1 MTMRI
6 SDNRY
11 QRDRLRLDLAL
22 RFLNHGARTHTIR
35 AWTMLSDD
43 RIRKLYRSY
52 VHAVDGPPRHR
63 GKSPQ
68 QVGFFMRGPRAQHET
83 GILASFFSLLG
94 VVPTAK
100 PNDAPATLATLA
112 RGERICQAFEL
123 FTAIFPTARI
133 SFEHAIFLVTALA
146 RGNEIHYARCIDC
159 TALVVVDR
167 VMLRE
172 TRCLLCAR
180 GARAC

>member
-1 MTMRI
+1 MRI
-6 SDNRY
+6 SDDRY
-11 QRDRLRLDLAL
+11 SRDRLRIDLAM

-35 AWTMLSDD
+35 EWTLLSDD

-52 VHAVDGPPRHR
+52 VHATDAPPRHR

-83 GILASFFSLLG
+83 GILASYLSLLG
-94 VVPTAK
+94 VVPTTK
-100 PNDAPATLATLA
+100 VSDCTQISTLA

-123 FTAIFPTARI
+123 FTAIFPEARI
-133 SFEHAIFLVTALA
+133 SFEHAIFLVAALA
-146 RGNEIHYARCIDC
+146 RGTEIHFGRCAEC
-159 TALVVVDR
+159 TGLLVVDR

-180 GARAC
+180 GKRAS

>member
-1 MTMRI
+1 MRI
-6 SDNRY
+6 SDDRY
-11 QRDRLRLDLAL
+11 SRDRLRLDLAL

-52 VHAVDGPPRHR
+52 VRAADGPPRHR

-68 QVGFFMRGPRAQHET
+68 QVSFFMRGPHAQHEA

-94 VVPTAK
+94 VVPTIKVADV
-100 PNDAPATLATLA
+100 NHTLPGLV

-123 FTAIFPTARI
+123 FRATFPAARI
-133 SFEHAIFLVTALA
+133 SFEHAIFLVMALA
-146 RGNEIHYARCIDC
+146 RGNEIQYGRCSDC
-159 TALVVVDR
+159 SALVVVDR
-167 VMLRE
+167 LMLRE

-180 GARAC
+180 GLHTC

>member
-1 MTMRI
+1 MRI
-6 SDNRY
+6 SDDRY
-11 QRDRLRLDLAL
+11 SRDRLRLDLAM

-52 VHAVDGPPRHR
+52 VLEGPPRHR
-63 GKSPQ
+63 GKSPH
-68 QVGFFMRGPRAQHET
+68 QVGFFTRGRRAQYET
-83 GILASFFSLLG
+83 GVLASFFALLG

-100 PNDAPATLATLA
+100 LGDVTRTLPSLA

-123 FTAIFPTARI
+123 FTAIFPGARI
-133 SFEHAIFLVTALA
+133 SFEHAILLVTALA
-146 RGNEIHYARCIDC
+146 RGNEIHYGRCVKC
-159 TALVVVDR
+159 AALLVIDR

-172 TRCLLCAR
+172 TRCLACAR
-180 GARAC
+180 GPRPC

>member
-1 MTMRI
+1 MRI

-52 VHAVDGPPRHR
+52 VYTVEDAPRHR

-68 QVGFFMRGPRAQHET
+68 QVAFFMRGARAQHET
-83 GILASFFSLLG
+83 GILASFFALLG
-94 VVPTAK
+94 VVPTEK
-100 PNDAPATLATLA
+100 LNDASQVLPCLA

-123 FTAIFPTARI
+123 FIAIFPTARI
-133 SFEHAIFLVTALA
+133 SFEHAIFLVMALA
-146 RGNEIHYARCIDC
+146 RGNEIHYGRCAEC

-167 VMLRE
+167 MTLRE
-172 TRCLLCAR
+172 TRCLLCIR
-180 GARAC
+180 EQGTC

>member
-1 MTMRI
+1 MRI
-6 SDNRY
+6 SDDRY
-11 QRDRLRLDLAL
+11 SRDRLRLDLAL

-35 AWTMLSDD
+35 AWTTLSDD
-43 RIRKLYRSY
+43 RIRKLYSSY
-52 VHAVDGPPRHR
+52 VRAANGPPRHR

-68 QVGFFMRGPRAQHET
+68 QVSFFTRGAHAQHET

-94 VVPTAK
+94 VVPTTKLA
-100 PNDAPATLATLA
+100 DAGHTLPSLA

-123 FTAIFPTARI
+123 FTAVFPAARI

-146 RGNEIHYARCIDC
+146 RGNEIHYGRCTDC

-167 VMLRE
+167 LTLQE

-180 GARAC
+180 GLRSC

>member
-1 MTMRI
+1 MRI
-6 SDNRY
+6 SDDRY
-11 QRDRLRLDLAL
+11 SRDRLRLDLAL

-35 AWTMLSDD
+35 AWTKLSDD

-52 VHAVDGPPRHR
+52 VRTADGPPRHR

-68 QVGFFMRGPRAQHET
+68 QVSFFMRGTRAQHET

-94 VVPTAK
+94 VVPTTKVLDVNHAL
-100 PNDAPATLATLA
+100 PSLA

-133 SFEHAIFLVTALA
+133 SFEHAIFLVMALA
-146 RGNEIHYARCIDC
+146 RGNEIQYERCSEC
-159 TALVVVDR
+159 SALVVVDR
-167 VMLRE
+167 LMLRE
-172 TRCLLCAR
+172 TRCLLCTR
-180 GARAC
+180 GIRTC

>member
-1 MTMRI
+1 MRI
-6 SDNRY
+6 SDDRY
-11 QRDRLRLDLAL
+11 SRDRLRLDLAL

-52 VHAVDGPPRHR
+52 VRAADGPPRHR

-68 QVGFFMRGPRAQHET
+68 QVSFFMRGAHAQHET

-94 VVPTAK
+94 VVPTTHVADVNHAL
-100 PNDAPATLATLA
+100 PSLV

-123 FTAIFPTARI
+123 FRTMFPAARI
-133 SFEHAIFLVTALA
+133 SFEHAIFLVMALA
-146 RGNEIHYARCIDC
+146 RGNEIHYGRCADC

-167 VMLRE
+167 LTLRE
-172 TRCLLCAR
+172 LRCLLCAR
-180 GARAC
+180 GLRAC

>member
-1 MTMRI
+1 MRI
-6 SDNRY
+6 SDDRY
-11 QRDRLRLDLAL
+11 SRDRLRLDLAM
-22 RFLNHGARTHTIR
+22 RFLHHGARTHTIR

-52 VHAVDGPPRHR
+52 VHVEDGPPRHR

-100 PNDAPATLATLA
+100 PNDAAPPLTSLA

-146 RGNEIHYARCIDC
+146 HGNEIHYGRCAEC

-172 TRCLLCAR
+172 IRCLLCAR
-180 GARAC
+180 GQRAC

>member
-1 MTMRI
+1 MRI

-11 QRDRLRLDLAL
+11 SRDRLRLDLAM

-52 VHAVDGPPRHR
+52 VHAPDGPPRHR
-63 GKSPQ
+63 GKSPH
-68 QVGFFMRGPRAQHET
+68 QVSFFTRGQRVQYET
-83 GILASFFSLLG
+83 GVLASFFSLLG

-100 PNDAPATLATLA
+100 VSDVAHALPSLA

-123 FTAIFPTARI
+123 FTAIFPAARI
-133 SFEHAIFLVTALA
+133 SFEHAILLVTALA
-146 RGNEIHYARCIDC
+146 RGTEIHYGRCAQC
-159 TALVVVDR
+159 SALVVVDR

-172 TRCLLCAR
+172 TRCLACAR
-180 GARAC
+180 KQGAC

>member
-1 MTMRI
+1 MRV
-6 SDNRY
+6 SDDRY
-11 QRDRLRLDLAL
+11 SRDRLRLDLAL

-35 AWTMLSDD
+35 AWTKLSDD

-52 VHAVDGPPRHR
+52 VCTPDGPPRHR

-68 QVGFFMRGPRAQHET
+68 QVSFFMRGARAQHET

-94 VVPTAK
+94 VVPTTK
-100 PNDAPATLATLA
+100 VVDVNHTLPSLA

-123 FTAIFPTARI
+123 FTAISPAARI
-133 SFEHAIFLVTALA
+133 SFEHAIFLVMALA
-146 RGNEIHYARCIDC
+146 RGTEIHYGRCTDC
-159 TALVVVDR
+159 SALVVVDR
-167 VMLRE
+167 LTLRE

-180 GARAC
+180 GVRTC

>member
-1 MTMRI
+1 MRI
-6 SDNRY
+6 SDDRY
-11 QRDRLRLDLAL
+11 SRDRLRLDLAL

-35 AWTMLSDD
+35 TWTALSDD
-43 RIRKLYRSY
+43 RIRKLYSSY
-52 VHAVDGPPRHR
+52 VRPADGPPRQR

-68 QVGFFMRGPRAQHET
+68 QISFFMRGAHAQHET

-100 PNDAPATLATLA
+100 ITDVAHTLPTLA

-123 FTAIFPTARI
+123 FTAVYPSARI

-146 RGNEIHYARCIDC
+146 RGTEIRYGRCIEC
-159 TALVVVDR
+159 SALVVVDR
-167 VMLRE
+167 LTLQE

-180 GARAC
+180 GLFAS

>member
-1 MTMRI
+1 MRI
-6 SDNRY
+6 SDDRY
-11 QRDRLRLDLAL
+11 SRDRLRLDLAL

-43 RIRKLYRSY
+43 RIRKLYSSY
-52 VHAVDGPPRHR
+52 VRAADGPPRHR

-68 QVGFFMRGPRAQHET
+68 QVSFFMRGAHAQHET

-94 VVPTAK
+94 VVPTQTVT
-100 PNDAPATLATLA
+100 DAVHTLPTLA

-123 FTAIFPTARI
+123 FKAIFPAARI

-146 RGNEIHYARCIDC
+146 RGNEIHYGRCTDC
-159 TALVVVDR
+159 SALVVVDR
-167 VMLRE
+167 LTLRE
-172 TRCLLCAR
+172 TRCLLCAH
-180 GARAC
+180 GSFTC

>member
-1 MTMRI
+1 MRI
-6 SDNRY
+6 SDDRY
-11 QRDRLRLDLAL
+11 SRDRLRLDLAL

-35 AWTMLSDD
+35 AWTLLSDD

-52 VHAVDGPPRHR
+52 VRAADGPPRHR
-63 GKSPQ
+63 GKSQQ
-68 QVGFFMRGPRAQHET
+68 QVSFFLRGRRTQHET

-94 VVPTAK
+94 VVPTTRLT
-100 PNDAPATLATLA
+100 DATHTLPSLV

-123 FTAIFPTARI
+123 FTAIFPAAHI
-133 SFEHAIFLVTALA
+133 SFEHAIFLVMALT
-146 RGNEIHYARCIDC
+146 RGNEIHYGRCADC

-167 VMLRE
+167 LTLRE

-180 GARAC
+180 GLRTC

>member
-1 MTMRI
+1 MRV
-6 SDNRY
+6 SDDRY
-11 QRDRLRLDLAL
+11 SRDRLRLDLAL

-68 QVGFFMRGPRAQHET
+68 QVSFFMRGPRAQHET
-83 GILASFFSLLG
+83 GVLASFLSLLG
-94 VVPTAK
+94 VVPSTKVA
-100 PNDAPATLATLA
+100 NVLHTLPSLA
-112 RGERICQAFEL
+112 RGERLCQAFEL

-146 RGNEIHYARCIDC
+146 HGNEIQYGRCADC

-167 VMLRE
+167 LTLRD

-180 GARAC
+180 GLRAR

>member
-1 MTMRI
+1 MRI
-6 SDNRY
+6 SDDRY
-11 QRDRLRLDLAL
+11 SRDRLRLDLAL

-52 VHAVDGPPRHR
+52 VHAADSPPRHR

-68 QVGFFMRGPRAQHET
+68 QVSFFMRGQRAQHET
-83 GILASFFSLLG
+83 GILASFFALLG
-94 VVPTAK
+94 VVPIVKVADVNHAL
-100 PNDAPATLATLA
+100 PSLV

-123 FTAIFPTARI
+123 FTAILPAARI
-133 SFEHAIFLVTALA
+133 SFEHAIFLVMALA
-146 RGNEIHYARCIDC
+146 RGNEIHYARCVDC
-159 TALVVVDR
+159 SALMVVDR
-167 VMLRE
+167 LMLRE

-180 GARAC
+180 GLHTC